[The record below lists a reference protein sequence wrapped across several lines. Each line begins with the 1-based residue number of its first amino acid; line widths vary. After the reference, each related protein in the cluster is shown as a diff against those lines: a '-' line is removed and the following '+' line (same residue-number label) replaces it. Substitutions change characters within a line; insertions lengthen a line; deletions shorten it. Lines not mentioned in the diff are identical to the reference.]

1 MREPADIA
9 SKMLVKFDIDP
20 DGMLYKRELAAMFDG
35 IRKRLPQTRNGLGR
49 AGQRRVERGRAG
61 QSGAGQGRTK
71 AARRGSGAGGGRFQ
85 PLTGRRNEPKSAGLS
100 AGKSKRLCPE
110 SDPLK

>member
-49 AGQRRVERGRAG
+49 AGQRRVERGR
-61 QSGAGQGRTK
+61 
-71 AARRGSGAGGGRFQ
+71 
-85 PLTGRRNEPKSAGLS
+85 TG
-100 AGKSKRLCPE
+100 
-110 SDPLK
+110 